1 MFVDEVES
9 RELRVES
16 SQLQLKRR
24 REGFDD
30 AKSVVVKVDAEW
42 NYQILLRICHASQR
56 ACEWS
61 RWLLSPLIKV
71 KVE

>member
-30 AKSVVVKVDAEW
+30 AKSDVAKIDADAEW
-42 NYQILLRICHASQR
+42 EWELSDPSPTRHASQR
-56 ACEWS
+56 AC
-61 RWLLSPLIKV
+61 
-71 KVE
+71 